1 MFIIF
6 AALNLH
12 IMVSNKELQEKRMRG
27 YFIDAAKETLKGEGL
42 KAVNVRTVAERAG
55 YSFATMYNYFKDLNE
70 LIFICVKDFISECE
84 AFADEQTDQQTPGS
98 MRLRARIRAMI
109 QYFTQYPGIFELFY
123 LERMNNIGARQPTA
137 EMIYLFA
144 DRIIQND
151 LDQMIS
157 SGEISAPDA
166 EMLKISLRNG
176 VAGLLL
182 FYNNRLQP
190 GDYRKFTETAEKQL
204 TYLLGLPVLR
214 H

>member
-1 MFIIF
+1 
-6 AALNLH
+6 
-12 IMVSNKELQEKRMRG
+12 MVSNKELQEKRMRG

-70 LIFICVKDFISECE
+70 LIFICVKDFMSECE
-84 AFADEQTDQQTPGS
+84 AFADEQSDQQTPGS
-98 MRLRARIRAMI
+98 VRLRVRIRAMI

-123 LERMNNIGARQPTA
+123 LERMNDIGARQPTA
-137 EMIYLFA
+137 EMIYLFT

-151 LDQMIS
+151 IEQMIS
-157 SGEISAPDA
+157 SGEISAQDA

-176 VAGLLL
+176 VAGMLV

-190 GDYRKFTETAEKQL
+190 VDYRKFMETTENQL
-204 TYLLGLPVLR
+204 DFLIQRIYPGNFKKK
-214 H
+214 

>member
-1 MFIIF
+1 
-6 AALNLH
+6 
-12 IMVSNKELQEKRMRG
+12 MVSNKELQEKRMRG

-70 LIFICVKDFISECE
+70 LIFICVKDFMSECE
-84 AFADEQTDQQTPGS
+84 AFADEQSDQQTPGS
-98 MRLRARIRAMI
+98 VRLRVRIRAMI

-123 LERMNNIGARQPTA
+123 LERMNDIGARQPTA
-137 EMIYLFA
+137 EMIYLFT

-151 LDQMIS
+151 IEQMIS
-157 SGEISAPDA
+157 SGEISAQDA

-176 VAGLLL
+176 VAGMLV

-190 GDYRKFTETAEKQL
+190 VDYRKFMETTENQL
-204 TYLLGLPVLR
+204 DFLIQRIYPGNSKKK
-214 H
+214 

>member
-1 MFIIF
+1 M
-6 AALNLH
+6 
-12 IMVSNKELQEKRMRG
+12 MVSNKELQEKRMRG

-70 LIFICVKDFISECE
+70 LIFICVKDFMSECE

-98 MRLRARIRAMI
+98 MRLRGRIRAMI

-123 LERMNNIGARQPTA
+123 LERMNDIGARQPTA
-137 EMIYLFA
+137 EMIYLFT

-151 LDQMIS
+151 IEQMIS
-157 SGEISAPDA
+157 SGEISAHDA

-176 VAGLLL
+176 VAGMLL

-190 GDYRKFTETAEKQL
+190 DDYGKFTEIAEKQL
-204 TYLLGLPVLR
+204 THLLYLSGLR

>member
-1 MFIIF
+1 M
-6 AALNLH
+6 
-12 IMVSNKELQEKRMRG
+12 MVNNKELQEKRMRG

-70 LIFICVKDFISECE
+70 LIFICVKDFMSECE

-98 MRLRARIRAMI
+98 MRLRGRIRAMI

-123 LERMNNIGARQPTA
+123 LERMNDIGARQPTA
-137 EMIYLFA
+137 EMIYLFT
-144 DRIIQND
+144 DRIIQSD
-151 LDQMIS
+151 LEYMIS
-157 SGEISAPDA
+157 SGEISAHDA

-176 VAGLLL
+176 VAGMLL

-190 GDYRKFTETAEKQL
+190 DDYGKFTEIAEKQL
-204 TYLLGLPVLR
+204 THLLYLSGLR

>member
-1 MFIIF
+1 
-6 AALNLH
+6 
-12 IMVSNKELQEKRMRG
+12 MRG

-70 LIFICVKDFISECE
+70 LIFICVKDFMSECE

-98 MRLRARIRAMI
+98 MHLRGRIRAMI

-123 LERMNNIGARQPTA
+123 LERMNDIGARQPTA
-137 EMIYLFA
+137 EMIYLFT
-144 DRIIQND
+144 DRIIQSD
-151 LDQMIS
+151 LEYMIS
-157 SGEISAPDA
+157 SGEISAHDA

-176 VAGLLL
+176 VAGMLL

-190 GDYRKFTETAEKQL
+190 DDYGKFTEIAEKQL
-204 TYLLGLPVLR
+204 THLLYLSGLR